1 MAACAPLF
9 LSHCHRLSGAVT
21 LTYDIAIIGGGPG
34 GYAAALYAH
43 NFGLSVVMIE
53 KDEVGGTCL
62 IRGCIP
68 AKAWIQSAEVYST
81 VSRAGEFGVIASEP
95 EFAWPTALERKQRIV
110 DGLVKGLSGILKQRG
125 VEVIDGYGRISGTG
139 EVTVTTADGEATTIT
154 AKNVILATGSEAA
167 TIPGYEI
174 NGTTIVTS
182 DEALDWTEQPKR
194 VAIIGA
200 GAIGCEFASFLAEI
214 GSEVHL
220 FEMEGQLV
228 PGMEPEAAKVLER
241 EFRKRKIAMY
251 LGVGV
256 GPAKVTSDGVTVPYK
271 DDSVEVD
278 VILVSVGRRPVT
290 SDIGLDSVGIATDR
304 GFIDVDTA
312 TMETSV
318 ENVYAVGDIVSGTP
332 QLAHVA
338 FAEAIAAVTHI
349 ATGGIAPVDY
359 NAVPMVVY
367 THPEIAWVGRTAADA
382 SDDGFDV
389 TATEHGMRG
398 VGRAIILGEIS
409 GIVKIVS
416 ETDGPILGATV
427 VGPGAGEMIHELMYA
442 VGWEALPS
450 EAAAFIHAHPT
461 VSEAIGETLMAAAGR
476 GLH

>member
-1 MAACAPLF
+1 M
-9 LSHCHRLSGAVT
+9 
-21 LTYDIAIIGGGPG
+21 YDIAIIGGGPG

-43 NFGLSVVMIE
+43 NFGLSVVLIE
-53 KDEVGGTCL
+53 KERVGGTCL

-81 VSRAGEFGVIASEP
+81 VARAAEFGVVTSPP
-95 EFAWPTALERKQRIV
+95 EFSWPAALERKRKIV
-110 DGLVKGLSGILKQRG
+110 EGLVGGLSGLLKKRG
-125 VEVIDGYGRISGTG
+125 VEVIDGYGRISGVG
-139 EVTVTTADGEATTIT
+139 EVTATDSEGAETSIEARNI
-154 AKNVILATGSEAA
+154 ILATGSEAA

-174 NGTTIVTS
+174 DGTKIVTS
-182 DEALDWTEQPKR
+182 DEALDWTEQPDR

-200 GAIGCEFASFLAEI
+200 GVIGTEFASFLAEI
-214 GSEVHL
+214 GTEVHL

-228 PGMEPEAAKVLER
+228 PGMEPEAAKVLAR
-241 EFRKRKIAMY
+241 AFKKRKIVTH

-256 GPAKVTSDGVTVPYK
+256 GPAKVTDSGVTVPYK
-271 DDSVEVD
+271 DESVD
-278 VILVSVGRRPVT
+278 VDVVLVAVGRTPVT
-290 SDIGLDSVGIATDR
+290 DDVGFDSVGVATDR
-304 GFIDVDTA
+304 GFVAVDAA
-312 TMETSV
+312 TMQTGV
-318 ENVYAVGDIVSGTP
+318 ENLYAVGDIVAGTP

-349 ATGGIAPVDY
+349 ATGHTAAVDY
-359 NAVPMVVY
+359 DAIPMVVY
-367 THPEIAWVGRTAADA
+367 THPEIAWVGKTAADA
-382 SDDGFDV
+382 SDAGIDV

-398 VGRAIILGEIS
+398 VGRAIILGEIG

-427 VGPGAGEMIHELMYA
+427 VGPGAGEMVHELMYA

>member
-1 MAACAPLF
+1 M
-9 LSHCHRLSGAVT
+9 
-21 LTYDIAIIGGGPG
+21 YDIAIIGGGPG

-43 NFGLSVVMIE
+43 NFGLSVVLIE
-53 KDEVGGTCL
+53 KDRVGGTCL

-68 AKAWIQSAEVYST
+68 TKAWIQSADVYST
-81 VSRAGEFGVIASEP
+81 VARADEFGVTTSAP
-95 EFAWPTALERKQRIV
+95 EFAWPTALDRKQKIV
-110 DGLVKGLSGILKQRG
+110 EGLVGGLNGILKQRG
-125 VEVIDGYGRISGTG
+125 VEVVDGYGRISGAG
-139 EVTVTTADGEATTIT
+139 EVTVTATNGGESRIEARNI
-154 AKNVILATGSEAA
+154 ILATGSEAA

-174 NGTTIVTS
+174 DGTTIVTS
-182 DEALDWTEQPKR
+182 DEALDWTEQPSS

-200 GAIGCEFASFLAEI
+200 GVIGTEFASFLAEI
-214 GSEVHL
+214 GTEVHL

-228 PGMEPEAAKVLER
+228 PGMEPEAAKVLAR
-241 EFRKRKIAMY
+241 AFKKRKIVTH

-256 GPAKVTSDGVTVPYK
+256 GPAKVTEAGVTVPYK
-271 DDSVEVD
+271 DESVEVD
-278 VILVSVGRRPVT
+278 VVLVAVGRRPVT
-290 SDIGLDSVGIATDR
+290 ADIGLDSVGIATDR
-304 GFIDVDTA
+304 GFVAVDAA
-312 TMETSV
+312 TMEANA
-318 ENVYAVGDIVSGTP
+318 ENVYAVGDIVAGSP

-349 ATGGIAPVDY
+349 ATDDTAPVNY
-359 NAVPMVVY
+359 NAIPMVVY
-367 THPEIAWVGRTAADA
+367 THPEIAWVGKTAADA
-382 SDDGFDV
+382 SDQGFDV

-398 VGRAIILGEIS
+398 VGRAIILGEIG

-461 VSEAIGETLMAAAGR
+461 VSEAIGETLMSAAGR